1 MGDDKDATNMVMVHI
16 QESNNVSTHFLL
28 CNRYNGNTFK
38 DTIKKV
44 SRKSV
49 TVRHSSER
57 IEKIQKAT
65 THGNLFHAT
74 GCGHLTDDDIFWL
87 HKRRSLKQK

>member
-1 MGDDKDATNMVMVHI
+1 MGDNEDATNMAMVHI
-16 QESNNVSTHFLL
+16 QESNNVSNHFLL
-28 CNRYNGNTFK
+28 CNGYDGNAFK

-49 TVRHSSER
+49 TVRHSTKR
-57 IEKIQKAT
+57 IEKIRQAT

-74 GCGHLTDDDIFWL
+74 GGGHLMDDDIFWP
-87 HKRRSLKQK
+87 HKRRLLKQK

>member
-1 MGDDKDATNMVMVHI
+1 MGNDKDATNMAMVHI

-28 CNRYNGNTFK
+28 RNGYNGNAFK

-49 TVRHSSER
+49 T
-57 IEKIQKAT
+57 
-65 THGNLFHAT
+65 G
-74 GCGHLTDDDIFWL
+74 G
-87 HKRRSLKQK
+87 KRRFEEEAGKNG

>member
-1 MGDDKDATNMVMVHI
+1 MGDDEDATNMAMVHI

-28 CNRYNGNTFK
+28 CNGYNGNAFK

-49 TVRHSSER
+49 TVRHLSER
-57 IEKIQKAT
+57 IEKVQRAT
-65 THGNLFHAT
+65 TNGNLFHAT
-74 GCGHLTDDDIFWL
+74 GGGHLMNDYIFWL
-87 HKRRSLKQK
+87 HKRSLLKQK